1 MNRGM
6 LKQTAIN
13 SARALTVVSSENGAK
28 SGENK
33 LNGGQQMVVALKE
46 KPRSL
51 QGLHHQHAGT
61 FGGDTSTQISTVD
74 TSNYKDSDPESKFD
88 GVLSWFM
95 HPELHQDMVAIMR
108 ADEIGGRVC
117 RLMAL
122 HQLSL
127 IMDELLIEI
136 ESMCQQ
142 LAELNALKQE
152 GGK

>member
-1 MNRGM
+1 
-6 LKQTAIN
+6 
-13 SARALTVVSSENGAK
+13 
-28 SGENK
+28 
-33 LNGGQQMVVALKE
+33 
-46 KPRSL
+46 
-51 QGLHHQHAGT
+51 
-61 FGGDTSTQISTVD
+61 
-74 TSNYKDSDPESKFD
+74 
-88 GVLSWFM
+88 M